1 MKNEKT
7 RPRVIPFK
15 SDIRVQFGEK
25 VRTLRMK
32 QKKFIGDVAHD
43 AQISESYLG
52 MVERGERNISI
63 DKIDGLAKALK
74 VKPKD
79 LFDF

>member
-1 MKNEKT
+1 M
-7 RPRVIPFK
+7 VINKRKLKPIAFTTE
-15 SDIRVQFGEK
+15 IRRLFGEK
-25 VRTLRMK
+25 VRTFRME
-32 QKKFIGDVAHD
+32 QKKFIGEVAHD
-43 AQISESYLG
+43 AGISDSFLG